1 VVDRA
6 FDALLR
12 DVDRFAARAGPR
24 IRHWLDALSP
34 TGKGVDRFTHRCAF
48 PTLALPWWAESSI
61 CGTVDLELQHDLIR
75 SSLAGYAFIRLLDD
89 VMDRD
94 PRAEPSLL
102 PAAGVLHT
110 LFEAPYHARFEPGS
124 PFWDHFRKAWGESA
138 EAAIVEAEQTTL
150 DESAFHALSARKFAA
165 VEIPLAASC
174 LSHRRPDAIDG
185 WFQLARIIGR
195 HEQTIDDLL
204 DWMRDQDA
212 GRPSYLLSEAHR
224 ESGRHPGGAT
234 GWIVSHGLEWAFAR
248 MKTYREEAR
257 ALARELRS
265 LEAQEWL
272 DDRESLVEEIGSEL
286 RPGLESLGRLSRMF
300 AVAGFDDGVLVNN

>member
-1 VVDRA
+1 MVDSA

-12 DVDRFAARAGPR
+12 DVDRCAPRAGPR
-24 IRHWLDALSP
+24 IRRWLDALSP
-34 TGKGVDRFTHRCAF
+34 TGKGVDRFTHRRAF
-48 PTLALPWWAESSI
+48 PTLALPWWAESAI

-110 LFEAPYHARFEPGS
+110 LFEAPYHARFEPSS
-124 PFWDHFRKAWGESA
+124 PFWDYFRKAWGESA

-150 DESAFHALSARKFAA
+150 DESAFHAMSARKFAA
-165 VEIPLAASC
+165 VEIPLAAAC
-174 LSHRRPDAIDG
+174 LSHDRPDAIGG
-185 WFQLARIIGR
+185 WFQLARVIGR
-195 HEQTIDDLL
+195 HEQMIDDLL

-212 GRPSYLLSEAHR
+212 GRPSYLLSEALR
-224 ESGRHPGGAT
+224 QSGRHPGGAT
-234 GWIVSHGLEWAFAR
+234 GWIVSHGLDWAFAR
-248 MKTYREEAR
+248 MEKYREEAR

-265 LEAQEWL
+265 AEVEEWL

-286 RPGLESLGRLSRMF
+286 RPGLESLGRLSLVF
-300 AVAGFDDGVLVNN
+300 AAPGFDGGLLVNN